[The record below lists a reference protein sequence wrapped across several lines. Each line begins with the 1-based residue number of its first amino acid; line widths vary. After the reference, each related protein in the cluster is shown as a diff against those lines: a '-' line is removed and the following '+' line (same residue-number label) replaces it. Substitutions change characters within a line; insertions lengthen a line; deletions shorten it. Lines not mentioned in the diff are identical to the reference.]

1 MTPTP
6 RSTDPERGAA
16 LLLAIAVIV
25 VVGLIMASLFPL
37 ITTSL
42 HDRTVLD
49 SIRDREYAAD
59 GAIEFAVARVRGIG
73 GAGPALAP
81 CGGPDARSA
90 NGVTIR
96 VDCANVPT
104 LTTRGY
110 LQRNVIFS
118 ACVDTSPSV
127 ACTDASAVVR
137 VQVNY
142 ETPSSGPS
150 PAITRTYVQSW
161 SVNR

>member
-1 MTPTP
+1 VIRAQ
-6 RSTDPERGAA
+6 RSAQPERGAA

-49 SIRDREYAAD
+49 SVRDRQYAAD
-59 GAIEFAVARVRGIG
+59 GAVEYAVSRVRGIG
-73 GAGPALAP
+73 GAGPGLAS
-81 CGGPDARSA
+81 CGGPDARSV

-96 VDCANVPT
+96 VDCTNVPT

-110 LQRNVIFS
+110 LQRNVIFT
-118 ACVDTSPSV
+118 ACVDTSPSA
-127 ACTDASAVVR
+127 ACTDASAVAR
-137 VQVNY
+137 AQVNY
-142 ETPSSGPS
+142 ETSGSGVS
-150 PAITRTYVQSW
+150 PVITRTYVQSW